1 MNNRCMLRVTGM
13 DYHTKQLPLH
23 CRVCGKRLMKSGQMK
38 STYECKGFTDDLLTA
53 FAINTS
59 TDNAHIHPERF
70 CECCHLSM
78 KRIICARAEKV
89 HHKCTLTSFEWE
101 EHRNEGCKVHISIHP
116 C

>member
-1 MNNRCMLRVTGM
+1 MHVAGYRDG
-13 DYHTKQLPLH
+13 LPHKTTAAALQSLWKEANEEK
-23 CRVCGKRLMKSGQMK
+23 C
-38 STYECKGFTDDLLTA
+38 TYECKGFTDDLLTA

-89 HHKCTLTSFEWE
+89 HHKCTLTPFEWE